1 MTGAGKRPPKFH
13 DLTRA
18 DPIVVKKGFKYFYY
32 TNCNKEPVSLQNYK
46 ITKFF
51 MTKSNI
57 KS

>member
-1 MTGAGKRPPKFH
+1 MTGEGKRPPKFH

-46 ITKFF
+46 IFHDK
-51 MTKSNI
+51 K
-57 KS
+57 